1 MSILMPVPH
10 WPDFCGFILNF
21 EIRKGKSS
29 NSALFQDV
37 LDISD
42 PLNVYVNFRVSLSI
56 SAKKPPEILMEIALN
71 LQVDLGSTAILTT
84 ASLLIH
90 GHELFDHLFKLSLIF
105 FQ

>member
-1 MSILMPVPH
+1 MPVPH
-10 WPDFCGFILNF
+10 WPDFCGFIILSF
-21 EIRKGKSS
+21 EIRKDKSS

-56 SAKKPPEILMEIALN
+56 SAKNPSEILMEIAPN
-71 LQVDLGSTAILTT
+71 VQINLGSTAILTI
-84 ASLLIH
+84 ASLPIH
-90 GHELFDHLFKLSLIF
+90 GHELFYHLFKLSLIF